1 MLIGVTRVQVLFL
14 SLSVSGALVSKLYT
28 ASSENDNK
36 ALLHTPSNTL
46 PAASLSICAC
56 LCGDICKCFS
66 FNSQTKMCRLHS
78 SCDTQNMT
86 VSDTGWRSYTIQPK
100 ASDCKDLYKSG
111 KVDSGVYTIYPWERF
126 DPNYRPVQAYCDM
139 ETEEGGW
146 TAIQRRVDGEENFN
160 RSWTDYK
167 LGFGNPQRDYWIGND
182 VIHQLTMGRNSSL
195 YVSITSTNKTIS
207 HTVYGQFS
215 VFSEKQNYR
224 LHIADY
230 KNGSLVDA
238 MLSEFH
244 NKHAGMKF
252 STFDND
258 GAFYAN
264 CAFHNSGGWWFN
276 LCYNA
281 YLNGPWSS
289 DHVSNPWSS
298 QYLSMREVYGTLMS
312 IKSN

>member
-14 SLSVSGALVSKLYT
+14 FLSVSEALVSKLYT

-36 ALLHTPSNTL
+36 ASLHTPSNTL

-56 LCGDICKCFS
+56 LCGDSCKCFS
-66 FNSQTKMCRLHS
+66 FNSETKMCRLHS
-78 SCDTQNMT
+78 SCATQNMT
-86 VSDTGWRSYTIQPK
+86 VSDTGWRSYTIRPK
-100 ASDCKDLYKSG
+100 DCKDLYKSG
-111 KVDSGVYTIYPWERF
+111 KVDSGVYTIYPWERS

-139 ETEEGGW
+139 ETEGGGW

-160 RSWTDYK
+160 RSWTEYK

-182 VIHQLTMGRNSSL
+182 VIHQLTKGRNSSL

-215 VFSEKQNYR
+215 VSSEEQNYA

-238 MLSEFH
+238 MLSAYY
-244 NKHAGMKF
+244 NGHAGMNF
-252 STFDND
+252 SAFDMDND
-258 GAFYAN
+258 GAFYTN
-264 CAFHNSGGWWFN
+264 CASDNSGGWWFSE
-276 LCYNA
+276 CYQA
-281 YLNGPWSS
+281 YLNGPWFS
-289 DHVSNPWSS
+289 DYVYNPWSS
-298 QYLSMREVYGTLMS
+298 QYWSMREVYGTLMS